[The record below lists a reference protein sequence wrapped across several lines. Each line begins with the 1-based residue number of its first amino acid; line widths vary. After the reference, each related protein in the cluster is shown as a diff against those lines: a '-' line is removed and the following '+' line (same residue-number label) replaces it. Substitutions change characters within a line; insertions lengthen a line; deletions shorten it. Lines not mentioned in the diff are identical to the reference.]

1 MPPPPRALVTAAL
14 PYINNVPHIGHIVGS
29 HLPADIIA
37 RYLRATGHDVL
48 FIGGSDESGT
58 TSELAPRGGGGAGDE
73 VCARAPPGHQR
84 SYEGVGGS
92 YHIYSPTN
100 PPPLHHPTT

>member
-1 MPPPPRALVTAAL
+1 MPTPPRALVTAAL

-48 FIGGSDESGT
+48 FVGGSDESGT
-58 TSELAPRGGGGAGDE
+58 TSELAARDAGLPVSE
-73 VCARAPPGHQR
+73 FCARLHEVHKAIYR
-84 SYEGVGGS
+84 WFRISYD
-92 YHIYSPTN
+92 IYSETTRSPE
-100 PPPLHHPTT
+100 HHE